1 MAPDFSL
8 LTQLKDIVVVGLFT
22 FPIAFVVFIVIKK
35 VIGLR
40 SDEEHEYEGLDLEE
54 CGIEA
59 YPEFIKSK
67 V

>member
-40 SDEEHEYEGLDLEE
+40 SDEEH
-54 CGIEA
+54 
-59 YPEFIKSK
+59 
-67 V
+67 